1 MRLTEIRTMLDRE
14 PFRPFRICMSDG
26 SGHDIEKPEFVFLT
40 RSTVMIGVLPDD
52 EGFPD
57 RAVHLDTLHISR
69 LEPIE
74 PAA

>member
-1 MRLTEIRTMLDRE
+1 MRLTQIRSQLERQ
-14 PFRPFRICMSDG
+14 PFRPFRICLSDG
-26 SGHDIEKPEFVFLT
+26 SHHDVRNPNLVFLT
-40 RSTVMIGVLPDD
+40 RSTVMIGVLEDD

-57 RAVHLDTLHISR
+57 RVVYCDALHISR